1 MVLNNEEL
9 QTILEA
15 RSEAENAALDIA
27 KDVRMDDVADL
38 QIILSKLKEI
48 GDVLSNN
55 ILNN

>member
-1 MVLNNEEL
+1 MVLNNKEL

-15 RSEAENAALDIA
+15 RSEAENATLDIM
-27 KDVRMDDVADL
+27 KDAQMDDVADL
-38 QIILSKLKEI
+38 RIILSKLKEI